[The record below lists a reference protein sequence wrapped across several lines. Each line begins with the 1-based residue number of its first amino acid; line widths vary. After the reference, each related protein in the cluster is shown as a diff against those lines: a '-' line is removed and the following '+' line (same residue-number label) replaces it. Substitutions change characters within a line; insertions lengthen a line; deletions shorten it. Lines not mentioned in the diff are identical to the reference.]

1 MEVILANNS
10 KNRDPN
16 ASRDKAA
23 VRAMEGA
30 KATAQYEA
38 ESQAVRDKTARLRAL
53 RLAKEAADQSTAAKA
68 PATGKKAAKSGE
80 KKPAKK
86 KKSKAD
92 ESLSDWLKAEDGAGR
107 RS

>member
-53 RLAKEAADQSTAAKA
+53 RLAKEAADRSAAP
-68 PATGKKAAKSGE
+68 PAVAKKTT
-80 KKPAKK
+80 KPAKK
-86 KKSKAD
+86 KPSKSD
-92 ESLSDWLKAEDGAGR
+92 ESLSEWLKAEDGAGR

>member
-1 MEVILANNS
+1 MEVTVVNNS

-16 ASRDKAA
+16 AARDKAA

-53 RLAKEAADQSTAAKA
+53 RLAKEAADQSAAAKA
-68 PATGKKAAKSGE
+68 PAAPKKAAKAGK
-80 KKPAKK
+80 KKPAK
-86 KKSKAD
+86 SE
-92 ESLSDWLKAEDGAGR
+92 ESLSEWLKTEDGAGR